1 MFGLALVSIGTFF
14 EEISDSIAKK
24 EVGDKK
30 ETVYSMAFLLL
41 LWGFLWFAGIILYKQ
56 RFDFVAASLPTFSL
70 RFLFEIIQ
78 IHAAVRAVTIA
89 DRSTFGFVRTGTLP
103 LLLGADLLLGYPVAT
118 PQIAGIA
125 FIIISLLVL
134 SLNHG
139 IKKQGLGYVA
149 YSTVGAVATISLYK
163 YNITHYNA
171 VEAEQFLMHLLL
183 LAYFYVVALRVG
195 KENPWR
201 LLRQKIFFTQSFAAG
216 IGSAVVSFAY
226 LFAAA
231 SVITSAKRSFSVLW
245 SILSGNWYF
254 HEQHIVVKLV
264 SFCLLVAGMV
274 LLVM

>member
-1 MFGLALVSIGTFF
+1 MLGILLVSFGTFF

-30 ETVYSMAFLLL
+30 ETIYTMAFLLL
-41 LWGFLWFAGIILYKQ
+41 LWGFFWFAGIILYKQ
-56 RFDFVAASLPTFSL
+56 SFVFAVASLPTFSL
-70 RFLFEIIQ
+70 RFLLEILQ
-78 IHAAVRAVTIA
+78 VHAGVRAVTLA

-103 LLLGADLLLGYPVAT
+103 LLLGVDLLLGYPVAST
-118 PQIAGIA
+118 QIAGVA
-125 FIIISLLVL
+125 FIVVSLLVL

-139 IKKQGLGYVA
+139 IQKQGLGYVA
-149 YSTVGAVATISLYK
+149 YSTVGAVLTISLYK
-163 YNITHYNA
+163 YNITRYNS
-171 VEAEQFLMHLLL
+171 VEAEQFAMHLLL
-183 LAYFYVVALRVG
+183 LIYFYIVALRVG
-195 KENPWR
+195 KENPLR

-254 HEQHIVVKLV
+254 HEQHIVVKLI
-264 SFCLLVAGMV
+264 SFCLLVAGVV
-274 LLVM
+274 LLVV

>member
-1 MFGLALVSIGTFF
+1 MLGILLISFGTFF

-24 EVGDKK
+24 EVGEKK
-30 ETVYSMAFLLL
+30 ETVYTMAFLLL
-41 LWGFLWFAGIILYKQ
+41 FWSFLWFAGIILYKQ
-56 RFDFVAASLPTFSL
+56 SFGFVYASLPTFSL
-70 RFLFEIIQ
+70 RLLLEIIQ
-78 IHAAVRAVTIA
+78 VHAGVRAVTLA

-103 LLLGADLLLGYPVAT
+103 LLLGADLLLGYPVAA
-118 PQIAGIA
+118 PQIAGVA
-125 FIIISLLVL
+125 FIVVSLLIL

-171 VEAEQFLMHLLL
+171 VEAEQFLMHLFLL
-183 LAYFYVVALRVG
+183 VYFYVVALRVG
-195 KENPWR
+195 KENPLR
-201 LLRQKIFFTQSFAAG
+201 ILRQKIFFTQSFSAG

-245 SILSGNWYF
+245 SILSGSMYF
-254 HEQHIVVKLV
+254 HEKHIVVKLA
-264 SFCLLVAGMV
+264 SFVLLVAGV
-274 LLVM
+274 ILLVV